1 MCGRGLFS
9 AFLSCALSASL
20 SGQAIPPAD
29 TSATPPSSSLSAS
42 TPSTGSAP
50 MQNWDSLDELLRELE
65 AEANAQAE
73 DLKKLLGQLE
83 ESQTDLNELS
93 ILLGQSAMQLRSL
106 EEALMNERE
115 QARQTIQ
122 IAIDRGARAEKSRDR
137 WRLGAFVAGGFGIAG
152 WLAFALSSWLGG

>member
-1 MCGRGLFS
+1 
-9 AFLSCALSASL
+9 
-20 SGQAIPPAD
+20 
-29 TSATPPSSSLSAS
+29 
-42 TPSTGSAP
+42 
-50 MQNWDSLDELLRELE
+50 MQNWDSLDELLKELE

-83 ESQTDLNELS
+83 ASQTDLNELS

-122 IAIDRGARAEKSRDR
+122 IAIDRGARAERSRDR